1 MFSEEITDGKT
12 TMNNKNKY
20 IKGLRDGVP
29 IGLGYLSVSFSFGML
44 AVNMG
49 LPIWSVVLISMTNL
63 TSAGQFAGIG
73 IIAAGSPMLEMIF
86 AQFIIN
92 LRYSL
97 MSVTLSQKT
106 DETMTLPHRL
116 LSSFFITDEIFAVA
130 SGQPEDVGCKYMYG
144 LGTAPFLGWSLGTL
158 LGAVA
163 GNIMPD
169 SLCSALGI
177 ALYAMFVAIVL
188 PPARRSRPLIIVVA
202 VSIALSCL
210 LRYLPLPFKLSGG
223 TVIIICAVA
232 ASALGAAVFPV
243 KEDDGV

>member
-130 SGQPEDVGCKYMYG
+130 SEEMALHDVVDSDQIEQI
-144 LGTAPFLGWSLGTL
+144 APGETR
-158 LGAVA
+158 AYT
-163 GNIMPD
+163 I
-169 SLCSALGI
+169 
-177 ALYAMFVAIVL
+177 
-188 PPARRSRPLIIVVA
+188 
-202 VSIALSCL
+202 
-210 LRYLPLPFKLSGG
+210 
-223 TVIIICAVA
+223 
-232 ASALGAAVFPV
+232 
-243 KEDDGV
+243 